1 MSPNSYLDDLPRLFG
16 RCTISVWHVSLLAN
30 VQLFKECIAIIGL
43 LQNMVGIMVLN
54 FVIVIAASSIWKDGE
69 GYTHYDPG
77 SNAVLPEDYINS
89 VSQNAEVLFY

>member
-1 MSPNSYLDDLPRLFG
+1 
-16 RCTISVWHVSLLAN
+16 
-30 VQLFKECIAIIGL
+30 
-43 LQNMVGIMVLN
+43 MVGIMVLN